1 MREVG
6 ERDNI
11 ATRAIDDGT
20 QVMLGN
26 MPCVENERA

>member
-11 ATRAIDDGT
+11 ATCAIDDGAS
-20 QVMLGN
+20 MLGN

>member
-6 ERDNI
+6 ERDNM
-11 ATRAIDDGT
+11 ATGAIDDGT